1 MWEAILHFM
10 GPPSHEVDLRTP
22 RGGVGVRPYDER
34 FECVTRPLAGPKP
47 HIRDGEKRMS
57 TRVLS
62 AIAIAFLGIGL
73 QAGIAQARTVVV
85 GSDPTCQ
92 DGIKE
97 RYSTIQAAVNASAVG
112 GAVLVCPGTYPEQVV
127 LTMPLIIKG
136 VTNPGSNQSS
146 AIVTVPAGGLA
157 VNVSNGTDVAQ
168 IVVQG
173 FNSGQAQIVNLIVDG
188 AGGGCSL
195 GPTSGIK
202 LYNVGDATWT
212 SSSGVVSGVVVRN
225 ECGDAVN
232 AENSFITVQNSIM
245 HDVGVNGITTNG
257 GDTLINNNTMHNIN
271 VWGVSVSGGVNSVVS
286 NNVLASQRGINVDG
300 GSTGVQVTGNTIGPY
315 TGTAILAQYSSG
327 LNIKSNKVH
336 GAYSG
341 VWLYQVSGSMVMSNT
356 LSNLYGFGI
365 VDEASHA
372 GNTIQNNVLTE
383 MPKGIVTYNSDT
395 SGDVVTPN
403 TFNQVD
409 VMNTNTLW

>member
-1 MWEAILHFM
+1 MPVRL
-10 GPPSHEVDLRTP
+10 S
-22 RGGVGVRPYDER
+22 VGMEGEPC
-34 FECVTRPLAGPKP
+34 ECVTGL
-47 HIRDGEKRMS
+47 
-57 TRVLS
+57 VLGLRGS
-62 AIAIAFLGIGL
+62 AITLSRELSEMGIHDALSLSREMRLGKKFTFAISCSGSPQEFLMRRWL
-73 QAGIAQARTVVV
+73 
-85 GSDPTCQ
+85 D
-92 DGIKE
+92 
-97 RYSTIQAAVNASAVG
+97 
-112 GAVLVCPGTYPEQVV
+112 
-127 LTMPLIIKG
+127 
-136 VTNPGSNQSS
+136 
-146 AIVTVPAGGLA
+146 
-157 VNVSNGTDVAQ
+157 
-168 IVVQG
+168 
-173 FNSGQAQIVNLIVDG
+173 
-188 AGGGCSL
+188 GGGCSQ

-202 LYNVGDATWT
+202 LLNVGDATWT
-212 SSSGVVSGVVVRN
+212 SSSAVVSAVVVRN

-245 HDVGVNGITTNG
+245 HDVGLNGITTNG

-271 VWGVSVSGGVNSVVS
+271 IWGVSVTAGVNSVVS

-300 GSTGVQVTGNTIGPY
+300 GSTGVQVTTNTIGPY

-336 GAYSG
+336 GAYAG

-383 MPKGIVTYNSDT
+383 MPKGIVTYNSDLA
-395 SGDVVTPN
+395 GDIVTPN

>member
-1 MWEAILHFM
+1 M
-10 GPPSHEVDLRTP
+10 S
-22 RGGVGVRPYDER
+22 
-34 FECVTRPLAGPKP
+34 
-47 HIRDGEKRMS
+47 IRA
-57 TRVLS
+57 LS
-62 AIAIAFLGIGL
+62 AIAIAFVVVGL
-73 QAGIAQARTVVV
+73 QAGKAEARTVVV
-85 GSDPTCQ
+85 GSDATCQ
-92 DGIKE
+92 DSIKE
-97 RYSTIQAAVNASAVG
+97 RYATIQAAVNASAIG
-112 GAVLVCPGTYPEQVV
+112 GTVLVCPGTYPEQVV
-127 LTMPLIIKG
+127 LSMPLIIKG
-136 VTNPGSNQSS
+136 VNNPASNGSS
-146 AIVTVPAGGLA
+146 AVVTVPAAGLA
-157 VNVSNGTDVAQ
+157 PNASNGNVAQ

-173 FNSGQAQIVNLIVDG
+173 FTGGQAQIVNLIVDG
-188 AGGGCSL
+188 SGGGCSQ

-202 LYNVGDATWT
+202 LLNVGDATWT
-212 SSSGVVSGVVVRN
+212 SSAGVVSGVVVRN

-245 HDVGVNGITTNG
+245 HDVGLNGITTNG

-271 VWGVSVSGGVNSVVS
+271 IWGVSVTAGVNSVVS

-300 GSTGVQVTGNTIGPY
+300 GSTGVQVTTNTIGPY

-336 GAYSG
+336 GAYAG

-383 MPKGIVTYNSDT
+383 MPKGIVTYNSDLA
-395 SGDVVTPN
+395 GDIVTPN